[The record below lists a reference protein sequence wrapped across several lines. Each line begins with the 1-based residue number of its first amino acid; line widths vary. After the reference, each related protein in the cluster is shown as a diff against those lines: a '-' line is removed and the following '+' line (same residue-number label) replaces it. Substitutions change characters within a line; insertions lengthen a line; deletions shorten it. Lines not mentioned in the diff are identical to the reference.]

1 MKNGAE
7 CVYDTGT
14 PKKNDD
20 IDAEDEYNQHGVKRR
35 RQTLRSVDQEDED
48 SKVTAGGREQ
58 AESKGSSQA
67 IAAQLNKLTNM
78 IENLS
83 KAKGPL
89 PVEEMS
95 RQLQEISQDVSQQSS
110 VGSQAALSQT
120 PVSNK
125 LSSSRD
131 MSPRRTA
138 DSSGDEFPVPA
149 GNATDPVDPV
159 GLNLGHLSLEDGRS
173 R

>member
-1 MKNGAE
+1 MQGSAE
-7 CVYDTGT
+7 
-14 PKKNDD
+14 
-20 IDAEDEYNQHGVKRR
+20 AEDQNF
-35 RQTLRSVDQEDED
+35 
-48 SKVTAGGREQ
+48 KVVSGEREQ
-58 AESKGSSQA
+58 ADLKGGPQA

-95 RQLQEISQDVSQQSS
+95 RQLRAISQDVNQQASF
-110 VGSQAALSQT
+110 GSRKALSQT
-120 PVSNK
+120 
-125 LSSSRD
+125 SSSNRMYNSRD
-131 MSPRRTA
+131 SSPRRA
-138 DSSGDEFPVPA
+138 GELSGDEFPVPA